1 MKLNALDEVGKLLIA
16 DIVDGNSTLTFGLVQ
31 VSTSVEFGNS
41 WLVDRDECEDPG
53 SDVEDACNGDIEL
66 AAARSTCEIIYDEEG
81 NTSLR
86 TDDSVV
92 KGLFCS
98 VHVNFSCIL
107 LTAVSGFTLLI
118 TRWVLYGPWCP
129 WVGEKIW
136 ASLLGW
142 DSKNWFVEILMKQ

>member
-1 MKLNALDEVGKLLIA
+1 MKLNTLDEVSKLLIA

-31 VSTSVEFGNS
+31 VSNSVEFGNS

-66 AAARSTCEIIYDEEG
+66 AAARSTCEIIHDEEG

-86 TDDSVV
+86 IDDSMV
-92 KGLFCS
+92 KGLFRF
-98 VHVNFSCIL
+98 VHVNFHVL

-118 TRWVLYGPWCP
+118 TRCP